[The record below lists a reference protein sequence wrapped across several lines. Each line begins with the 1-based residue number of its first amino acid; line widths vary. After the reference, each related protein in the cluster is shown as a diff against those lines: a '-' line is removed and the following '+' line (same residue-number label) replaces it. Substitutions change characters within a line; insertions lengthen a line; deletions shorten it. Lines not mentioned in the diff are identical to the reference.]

1 MIAKFVWWFI
11 VFALSFLAQNAGMAA
26 QGTAFFYIHFGV
38 QVIILAIFAL
48 LFFIAGDDFAT
59 KIEASSVVIIFSAI
73 ALALVLF
80 LPWVISKLFNV
91 DFFLAYQIVSFIS
104 CVFNNGSKK

>member
-1 MIAKFVWWFI
+1 MIKKFVWWFI
-11 VFALSFLAQNAGMAA
+11 VFALSFFAQNVGMAA
-26 QGTAFFYIHFGV
+26 QGIAFFYIHFGARA
-38 QVIILAIFAL
+38 ILLAIFTL
-48 LFFIAGDDFAT
+48 LFFIAEDDFTT
-59 KIEASSVVIIFSAI
+59 KIEVSSAFIILSAI

-104 CVFNNGSKK
+104 CVFNNGNKK